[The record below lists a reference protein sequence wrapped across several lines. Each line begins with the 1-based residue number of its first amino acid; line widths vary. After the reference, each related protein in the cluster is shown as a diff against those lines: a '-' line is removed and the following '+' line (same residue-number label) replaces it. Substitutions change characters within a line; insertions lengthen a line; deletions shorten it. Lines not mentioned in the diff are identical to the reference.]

1 MQGKPILPSMP
12 HVTWKILTTNLNEV
26 RSNLEQNM
34 GCLGFAVRRR
44 HQSWS
49 RAYSCRWWNSPGLG
63 QSFLGADRAP
73 TRTILS
79 IYGWKSCKSVAV
91 KLPKTKSRFA
101 MYKQLRVETPS
112 CMSSRWRK
120 RPSKPTM
127 DASPILRNAPNTT
140 NNSFKSIPKI
150 TWIYPKRIKNLR

>member
-1 MQGKPILPSMP
+1 MQGKPTLPSMP
-12 HVTWKILTTNLNEV
+12 HVTWKILTKTKLNEV

-34 GCLGFAVRRR
+34 VCLGFAVRRR

-73 TRTILS
+73 TRTMLS
-79 IYGWKSCKSVAV
+79 IYGWKCCKSQRPNQDLPCTSSCGLRHQVAWV
-91 KLPKTKSRFA
+91 VDDGRDLVNQP
-101 MYKQLRVETPS
+101 
-112 CMSSRWRK
+112 
-120 RPSKPTM
+120 
-127 DASPILRNAPNTT
+127 SPILRNAPNTT

-150 TWIYPKRIKNLR
+150 TWIYPKRIKNLS